1 MNREE
6 REEYEKKIQ
15 GRMDLEQDAHNV
27 LFKEELSKEDKVTLN
42 RLIQELL
49 DLIPMDKEVPSI
61 RETYWYAD
69 AYQNK
74 VYGEVKASSYQQAY
88 QLAKKTTGIV
98 ESGGLIVRLKE

>member
-1 MNREE
+1 MN

-15 GRMDLEQDAHNV
+15 GRMDLEQDAHDL

-61 RETYWYAD
+61 KDDYWYTD
-69 AYQNK
+69 AYQNE
-74 VYGEVKASSYQQAY
+74 VYGEVKASSYRKAY
-88 QLAKKTTGIV
+88 QLAKEATGIV
-98 ESGGLIVRLKE
+98 EAGGLIVRLKE